1 MSPAVEIMETSE
13 SNQSAT
19 RELEVFAESS
29 WLVASTLDLGEVLE
43 RLADIAQTRLG
54 VDIVRIWL
62 SGDRAGTLT
71 LRAETGTSG
80 QNAEFQQR
88 FSLGEGLAGT
98 VLETQQPLVVPDV
111 YQDARVRNRTW
122 FEAEGVR
129 SVMLVPIL
137 LDTSPIGI
145 IACMTR
151 AQRGFSPEEV
161 KLAAAV
167 AAPAATAVRNAG
179 LYAEALQRLEEIQAF
194 QRVTSETLSSPDLET
209 ALRTVVRETRQLLC
223 ADGAFCSLLDAAGQG
238 AQTVVTHGART
249 ENFPAYRFVPG
260 EGMAGLILADG
271 RTRRTEDYL
280 TDTRFSHNRPLD
292 DWARAEGT
300 RGMIGAPILDREGKV
315 IAILWAY
322 HRGPVAFTDKDETV
336 IVGLAQQA
344 ALAIGTARGMEGE
357 RQRARQTSS
366 LLEIAQVCASTLE
379 LKPLLRAV
387 ARQVAQALGA
397 ERCTINLFQGPRLV
411 PVMAQFADGHVDN
424 ELWTKFKA
432 LGQAGIQALAGDAE
446 AVRTRRPVVIDDASR
461 SPLVTSQWVEAFGLR
476 SVLVVPLLSGDRVIG
491 TLSLDET
498 RAQRP
503 WSLADQD
510 LAMTMAA
517 QVALGVDRARQ
528 YEESAQRATEVQT
541 LSAVGEALASTLDV
555 QEVLDSIADSATKL
569 TGAQR
574 AVVFEMDDSAG
585 HLLARAIRGMPV
597 DKGYV
602 VKVGQGAVGAAVETR
617 APSLSADVV
626 ADPPPG
632 YASLQ
637 VQANVS
643 LAEMATRFGYRAVLA
658 VPVVSREAVLGAVG
672 IYWDEVHRPDDREIR
687 LLTALARQA
696 AIAMDNARLVA
707 DLRRTLDDLKAAQ
720 ETLVRGAT
728 LRAVGE
734 LAAGAAHHLNNLM
747 AVVLGRT
754 QLLLMKKPPE
764 ELVAS
769 LRTIER
775 SAVDAAETV
784 RRIQAFGRTDKDEVV
799 GALDLDAVIREGIQL
814 TRPRWEHEAQ
824 VRGARIE
831 VIYDPASLPRVPG
844 RAAEIREVI
853 TSLLLNAV
861 DAMPSGGRLVIR
873 AQADNGRVAVIFSD
887 SGTGMSSEVKRRAFE
902 PFFTT
907 KGVKST
913 GLGLAVA
920 YGTIRR
926 HGGEISVESTEGIGT
941 TVSFWL
947 PSAAATAAPLAAP
960 AEAKADRKGRILVI
974 DDESSVRDIVAEVLT
989 AHGHSVTVAHGGREG
1004 LLSFSA
1010 GRYDLV
1016 MTDLGMPDLNGWEVL
1031 RSIKESRATTPVL
1044 VVTGWGD
1051 AAAEAPAGLKPDG
1064 FLTKPFDLKRLA
1076 TEVGAVLSRSE

>member
-1 MSPAVEIMETSE
+1 MAMRE
-13 SNQSAT
+13 SNQSAP

-43 RLADIAQTRLG
+43 RLADIAQTRVG

-62 SGDRAGTLT
+62 SSDRAGTLT

-80 QNAEFQQR
+80 KNLEFQQR

-111 YQDARVRNRTW
+111 HQDPRVRNRTW

-129 SVMLVPIL
+129 SVLLVPIL

-145 IACMTR
+145 VACMTR
-151 AQRGFSPEEV
+151 ARRDFSADEV
-161 KLAAAV
+161 RLAAAV

-194 QRVTSETLSSPDLET
+194 QRVTSESLSSPDLET
-209 ALRTVVRETRQLLC
+209 ALRTVVRETRHLLR
-223 ADGAFCSLLDAAGQG
+223 ADGAFCTLVDPSGQD
-238 AQTVVTHGART
+238 AQTVVTLGARV
-249 ENFPAYRFVPG
+249 ERKFPRYRLGPG

-271 RTRRTEDYL
+271 RPVRTEDYL
-280 TDTRFSHNRPLD
+280 ADTRFSHNRPLD
-292 DWARAEGT
+292 DWARDEET
-300 RGMIGAPILDREGKV
+300 RAMIGAPILDREAKV

-322 HRGPVAFTDKDETV
+322 NRSPVTFTDGDETV
-336 IVGLAQQA
+336 IAGLAQQA

-357 RQRARQTSS
+357 RERARQTSS
-366 LLEIAQVCASTLE
+366 LLEIAQVCASMLE

-397 ERCTINLFQGPRLV
+397 ERCTINLIQGERLV
-411 PVMAQFADGHVDN
+411 PAMAQFADGHVDN
-424 ELWTKFKA
+424 DLWSKFKM
-432 LGQAGIQALAGDAE
+432 LGQAGVQGVAADSE

-461 SPLVTSQWVEAFGLR
+461 SALVTPQWIEAFGLR
-476 SVLVVPLLSGDRVIG
+476 SILVVPLISGDRVIG

-498 RAQRP
+498 RAQRV
-503 WSLADQD
+503 WSPADQD
-510 LAMTMAA
+510 LAMTMGA

-541 LSAVGEALASTLDV
+541 LSAIGEALGSTLDL
-555 QEVLDSIADSATKL
+555 QEVLDAIADSATKL
-569 TGAQR
+569 TSAQR
-574 AVVFEMDDSAG
+574 AVVFEMDEAAG

-602 VKVGQGAVGAAVETR
+602 VKLGQGAVGSAVETR
-617 APSLSADVV
+617 APVMSADVV

-632 YASLQ
+632 YASIQ
-637 VQANVS
+637 VQKNVS

-672 IYWDEVHRPDDREIR
+672 IYWDEVHRPAEREIR

-696 AIAMDNARLVA
+696 AIAMDNARLVS

-764 ELVAS
+764 DLVAS
-769 LRTIER
+769 LKTIER

-784 RRIQAFGRTDKDEVV
+784 RRIQAFGRTDKDDVV
-799 GALDLDAVIREGIQL
+799 GALDLDAVIGEGIQL

-824 VRGARIE
+824 IRGARIE
-831 VIYDPASLPRVPG
+831 VIYDPAPLPRVPG

-861 DAMPSGGRLVIR
+861 DAMPSGGRIVIR
-873 AQADNGRVAVIFSD
+873 AQADKTRVGVIISD
-887 SGTGMSSEVKRRAFE
+887 SGAGMSPEVKRRAFE

-926 HGGEISVESTEGIGT
+926 HGGEISVDSTEGIGT
-941 TVSFWL
+941 TVAFWL
-947 PSAAATAAPLAAP
+947 PSAAPTAAPPAAP
-960 AEAKADRKGRILVI
+960 AERKADRKGRILVI
-974 DDESSVRDIVAEVLT
+974 DDESSVLDIVAEVLT
-989 AHGHSVTVAHGGREG
+989 AHGHAVTVAHGGREG

-1010 GRYDLV
+1010 GPYDLV

-1031 RSIKESRATTPVL
+1031 RSIKESRAATPVL
-1044 VVTGWGD
+1044 VLTGWGD
-1051 AAAEAPAGLKPDG
+1051 TAEAPAGLKPDG

-1076 TEVGAVLSRSE
+1076 TDVGAALSRV

>member
-1 MSPAVEIMETSE
+1 MSASE
-13 SNQSAT
+13 SNLSAT

-43 RLADIAQTRLG
+43 RLADVAQTRLG

-62 SGDRAGTLT
+62 GGERTGTLT

-80 QNAEFQQR
+80 QNVEFQQQ
-88 FSLGEGLAGT
+88 FSLGEGLAGS

-111 YQDARVRNRTW
+111 LQHPRIRNRSW

-129 SVMLVPIL
+129 SVLLVPIL

-151 AQRGFSPEEV
+151 ARREFSPEEV

-179 LYAEALQRLEEIQAF
+179 LYAEALERLEEIQAF

-209 ALRTVVRETRQLLC
+209 ALRTVVRETRQLLR
-223 ADGAFCSLLDAAGQG
+223 ADGAFCSLLDASGQA
-238 AQTVVTHGART
+238 AQTVVTHGARS
-249 ENFPAYRFVPG
+249 EDFPRYRFAPG
-260 EGMAGLILADG
+260 DGMAGLVLAG
-271 RTRRTEDYL
+271 RRSVRTDDYL
-280 TDTRFSHNRPLD
+280 ADTRFSHNPTVD
-292 DWARAEGT
+292 DWARAEET
-300 RGMIGAPILDREGKV
+300 RAMIGAPVLDREAKV

-322 HRGPVAFTDKDETV
+322 NRGCVTFADKDEAV

-344 ALAIGTARGMEGE
+344 ALAIGTARGVEGE
-357 RQRARQTSS
+357 RQGARQTAS

-379 LKPLLRAV
+379 LRPLLRAV

-397 ERCTINLFQGPRLV
+397 ERCTINLFQAQRLV
-411 PVMAQFADGHVDN
+411 PVMAQFADGHVDS
-424 ELWTKFKA
+424 EMWAKFKK
-432 LGQAGIQALAGDAE
+432 LGQTGVQEVPADSE
-446 AVRTRRPVVIDDASR
+446 AARTRRPVVIDDVSM
-461 SPLVTSQWVEAFGLR
+461 STFVTPEWVEAFGLR
-476 SVLVVPLLSGDRVIG
+476 SILVVPLISGDRVIG

-498 RAQRP
+498 RAPRV
-503 WSLADQD
+503 WSSADQD

-528 YEESAQRATEVQT
+528 YEESAQRAAEVQT
-541 LSAVGEALASTLDV
+541 LSAIGEALASTLDL
-555 QEVLDSIADSATKL
+555 QEVLDAIADSATKL

-574 AVVFEMDDSAG
+574 AVVFEMDEAAG
-585 HLLARAIRGMPV
+585 HLLARAMRGMPV
-597 DKGYV
+597 EKGYV
-602 VKVGQGAVGAAVETR
+602 VKVGQGAAGTAVANR
-617 APSLSADVV
+617 APVWSADVV
-626 ADPPPG
+626 EDPPPG
-632 YASLQ
+632 YDSLQ
-637 VQANVS
+637 VQENVS

-658 VPVVSREAVLGAVG
+658 VPVVSREAALGAVG
-672 IYWDEVHRPDDREIR
+672 IYWDEVHRPDEREIR
-687 LLTALARQA
+687 LLSALARQA
-696 AIAMDNARLVA
+696 AMAMDNARLVS

-754 QLLLMKKPPE
+754 QLILMKKPPE

-769 LRTIER
+769 LKTIER

-784 RRIQAFGRTDKDEVV
+784 RRIQAFGRTDKDDVV
-799 GALDLDAVIREGIQL
+799 GALDLDAVIGEGIQL

-824 VRGARIE
+824 IRGARIE
-831 VIYDPASLPRVPG
+831 VIYDRAPLPRVPG

-861 DAMPSGGRLVIR
+861 DAMPSGGRIVIR
-873 AQADNGRVAVIFSD
+873 AQADKGRVAVTISD
-887 SGTGMSSEVKRRAFE
+887 SGAGMSSEVKRRAFE

-907 KGVKST
+907 KGVKAT

-926 HGGEISVESTEGIGT
+926 HGGEIAVESTEGIGT

-947 PSAAATAAPLAAP
+947 PSTTAVVAPPGTP
-960 AEAKADRKGRILVI
+960 AEPKPDKRGRILVI
-974 DDESSVRDIVAEVLT
+974 DDESSVLDIVAEVLT
-989 AHGHSVTVAHGGREG
+989 VHGHTVTVAHGGREG
-1004 LLSFSA
+1004 LLSFAA

-1016 MTDLGMPDLNGWEVL
+1016 MTDLGMPDLNGWDVL
-1031 RSIKESRATTPVL
+1031 RSIKEFRAATPVL
-1044 VVTGWGD
+1044 VLTGWGE
-1051 AAAEAPAGLKPDG
+1051 AAEAPAGVKPDG
-1064 FLTKPFDLKRLA
+1064 ILTKPFDLERLA
-1076 TEVGAVLSRSE
+1076 AEVSAALSRA

>member
-1 MSPAVEIMETSE
+1 MAAGQSDQSP
-13 SNQSAT
+13 T

-43 RLADIAQTRLG
+43 RLADVAQTRLG

-62 SGDRAGTLT
+62 SADRAGTLT

-80 QNAEFQQR
+80 QNVEFQQR

-98 VLETQQPLVVPDV
+98 VLETQQPLAVPDV
-111 YQDARVRNRTW
+111 HEDPRVRNRTW
-122 FEAEGVR
+122 FDAEGVR
-129 SVMLVPIL
+129 SVLLVPIL

-151 AQRGFSPEEV
+151 TRREFAPEEV

-167 AAPAATAVRNAG
+167 AAPAATAVRNAA
-179 LYAEALQRLEEIQAF
+179 LYAEALERLEEIQAF

-209 ALRTVVRETRQLLC
+209 ALRSVVRETHQLLR
-223 ADGAFCSLLDAAGQG
+223 ADGAFCSLLDATGQA

-249 ENFPAYRFVPG
+249 DNFPSYRFVPG

-271 RTRRTEDYL
+271 RPLRTEDYL
-280 TDTRFSHNRPLD
+280 GDTRFSHNRPLD

-300 RGMIGAPILDREGKV
+300 RAMIGAPVLDREAKV

-322 HRGPVAFTDKDETV
+322 HRSAVTFTDKDETV
-336 IVGLAQQA
+336 IMGVAQQA
-344 ALAIGTARGMEGE
+344 ALTIGTARGVEGE
-357 RQRARQTSS
+357 RQRARQTAS
-366 LLEIAQVCASTLE
+366 LLDIAQVCASTLE
-379 LKPLLRAV
+379 LRPLLRAV
-387 ARQVAQALGA
+387 ARQVAHALSA
-397 ERCTINLFQGPRLV
+397 ERCTVNLFQGEQLV
-411 PVMAQFADGHVDN
+411 PVMAQFADGHSDPA
-424 ELWTKFKA
+424 LWAKFKA
-432 LGQAGIQALAGDAE
+432 LGQSGVPALAADFQ
-446 AVRTRRPVVIDDASR
+446 AVRTRRPVVIDDASQ
-461 SPLVTSQWVEAFGLR
+461 STLVTPEWIEAFGLR
-476 SVLVVPLLSGDRVIG
+476 SILVVPLVSGDRVIG

-498 RAQRP
+498 RARRV
-503 WSLADQD
+503 WSPADQD

-541 LSAVGEALASTLDV
+541 LSAIGEALASTLEI
-555 QEVLDSIADSATKL
+555 QEVLDAIADSATKL

-574 AVVFEMDDSAG
+574 AVVFEMDDDAG

-602 VKVGQGAVGAAVETR
+602 VKPGQGAVGTAVERR
-617 APSLSADVV
+617 APVLSADVV

-632 YASLQ
+632 YQSIQ
-637 VQANVS
+637 VQENVS

-658 VPVVSREAVLGAVG
+658 VPMMSRETVLGAVG
-672 IYWDEVHRPDDREIR
+672 IYWDEVHRPDEREIR
-687 LLTALARQA
+687 LLSALARQA
-696 AIAMDNARLVA
+696 AIAMDNARLVS

-754 QLLLMKKPPE
+754 QLILMKKPPE
-764 ELVAS
+764 DLVAS
-769 LRTIER
+769 LKTIER

-784 RRIQAFGRTDKDEVV
+784 RRIQAFGRTDKDDVV
-799 GALDLDAVIREGIQL
+799 GALDLDAVIGEGIQL

-824 VRGARIE
+824 IRGTRIE
-831 VIYDPASLPRVPG
+831 VVYDPAPLPRVPG
-844 RAAEIREVI
+844 RAAEMREVI

-861 DAMPSGGRLVIR
+861 DAMPSGGRIVIR
-873 AQADNGRVAVIFSD
+873 TQADKGRVAVIISD
-887 SGTGMSSEVKRRAFE
+887 SGTGMSAEVKRRAFE
-902 PFFTT
+902 PFYTT

-926 HGGEISVESTEGIGT
+926 HGGEIAVDSTEGIGT
-941 TVSFWL
+941 TVSLWL
-947 PSAAATAAPLAAP
+947 PSAAVPAPAAP
-960 AEAKADRKGRILVI
+960 AEAKPAPDRKGKILVI
-974 DDESSVRDIVAEVLT
+974 DDESTVLEIVAEVLT
-989 AHGHSVTVAHGGREG
+989 AHGHAVTVAHGGREG
-1004 LLSFSA
+1004 LLSFSS
-1010 GRYDLV
+1010 GRFDLV

-1044 VVTGWGD
+1044 VLTGWGD
-1051 AAAEAPAGLKPDG
+1051 AAEAPTGLKPDG
-1064 FLTKPFDLKRLA
+1064 FLAKPFDLKQLA
-1076 TEVGAVLSRSE
+1076 AEVGTALNRVPA